1 MQGPPRARAGKNQ
14 DDREYGCQ
22 CCTVTELNR
31 LGAANGQ
38 FTRLG
43 DLLRRKA
50 EYTNRPGDVLDLLLA
65 EVRESQWKLVANLIA
80 RDLRDA
86 QATRFTD
93 RLKPRRDVHAVAEN
107 ILTVDNDVANI
118 DADAADEV
126 RGQNRGKF
134 ALDVLVLLQGK
145 VFLDRF

>member
-14 DDREYGCQ
+14 DDREHGCQ
-22 CCTVTELNR
+22 RCTVAELNR

-65 EVRESQWKLVANLIA
+65 EVGESQWKLVANLIA

-86 QATRFTD
+86 
-93 RLKPRRDVHAVAEN
+93 
-107 ILTVDNDVANI
+107 
-118 DADAADEV
+118 
-126 RGQNRGKF
+126 
-134 ALDVLVLLQGK
+134 
-145 VFLDRF
+145 